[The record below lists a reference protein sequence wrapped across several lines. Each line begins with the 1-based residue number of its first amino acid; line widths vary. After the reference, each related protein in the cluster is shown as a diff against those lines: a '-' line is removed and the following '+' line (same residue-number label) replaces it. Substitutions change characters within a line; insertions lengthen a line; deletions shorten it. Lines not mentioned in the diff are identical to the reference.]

1 MAIIPS
7 KADLLLPIRNRSL
20 VSTPGMS
27 GFPQDLL
34 EIMNFKLLFVIRKRL
49 IPDNVSGLWVL
60 WGREHSC
67 YNCNV
72 GHIAYVIVDEKLEI
86 SHIDQCQIMAINI
99 IISSKHS
106 MMIIYCKGTGQ
117 LNVTATVPLRS
128 SVQFIYLQL
137 ASTEIALSFSSISQP
152 RVHQF

>member
-20 VSTPGMS
+20 VSSPGMS

-34 EIMNFKLLFVIRKRL
+34 KIINCKLLFVWRKRL

-60 WGREHSC
+60 WGRENSC

-72 GHIAYVIVDEKLEI
+72 GHIADVIVDEKLEI
-86 SHIDQCQIMAINI
+86 SHVDQCRIMAINI

-137 ASTEIALSFSSISQP
+137 ASIEIALSFSSIS
-152 RVHQF
+152 